1 MQKSLLKK
9 MMNNSNFGY
18 DCRKNFGNCQFVPIY
33 DELKEITYIKKH
45 YNFFDPKVSKFV
57 TSAFIAQEIEEKCNN
72 DMIKLSKE
80 DKFFKIKKSVT
91 NTEKAQAL
99 NSLKE
104 LDKKSKRQKKKRNS
118 FSLSR

>member
-1 MQKSLLKK
+1 MS
-9 MMNNSNFGY
+9 
-18 DCRKNFGNCQFVPIY
+18 
-33 DELKEITYIKKH
+33 
-45 YNFFDPKVSKFV
+45 FF
-57 TSAFIAQEIEEKCNN
+57 E
-72 DMIKLSKE
+72 
-80 DKFFKIKKSVT
+80 IKKSVT